1 VQAQCP
7 SVGEFHSR
15 KGVRNI
21 QIEAGEEGRE
31 REVQEGKPGKGLTFE
46 MKLQQKQSTDSTQS
60 PSKFQLNSS
69 TN

>member
-1 VQAQCP
+1 
-7 SVGEFHSR
+7 
-15 KGVRNI
+15 VRNI